1 MDEKSESSIP
11 QVLEKDVYQPDIGE
25 QVGQEQ
31 EIVFIG
37 TINDIM
43 KKYGNAEQS
52 KEKKKWKP

>member
-1 MDEKSESSIP
+1 MDEKPESSIP

-52 KEKKKWKP
+52 KEKKKWKS